1 MTVCLLHDYEL
12 QSYFQVFVTMQ
23 ILAFTV
29 LAGLAATVG
38 AQKVKVSE

>member
-1 MTVCLLHDYEL
+1 MIVCLLHDYEL
-12 QSYFQVFVTMQ
+12 QSDSQLFVTMQ
-23 ILAFTV
+23 LLAFTV